1 MARYNFNA
9 NGDIAELPIEDK
21 RYEASD
27 NLRNG
32 LCVRVSQKG
41 SRTFIWRTRHEGQQ
55 KVVVVGDHPRMSVNQ
70 ARVALDKLKEDKEDG
85 ALFTARKTTSENIAT
100 VRQLAEDFYN
110 TEIVPARTEA
120 GSYQCRMILDKYILP
135 TIGSLKLRSL
145 KAPQVKLPVIKAM
158 RAGYALRAEALLRIL
173 KQMFS
178 YGEADGIM
186 DHSPAAALNIK
197 RCGVPK
203 AKECTRMLDE
213 TTLPL
218 LWNAVERHV
227 RSDTTRIGLK
237 ILILSGVRSG
247 ELRLARWK
255 DVNFKKAEWFVPDE
269 NSKTTAWTVPL
280 PSHLMALFKQLHE
293 LTGDTKFM
301 FPTRDH
307 SEPACRGVFI
317 NALNRVYKREDKD
330 GQPVLDI
337 PRVSPHNFWRTV
349 RTIMGDK
356 LDVDPYVAEGCLNH
370 KVTGVESVYNKAQL
384 LGKR

>member
-1 MARYNFNA
+1 
-9 NGDIAELPIEDK
+9 
-21 RYEASD
+21 
-27 NLRNG
+27 
-32 LCVRVSQKG
+32 
-41 SRTFIWRTRHEGQQ
+41 
-55 KVVVVGDHPRMSVNQ
+55 
-70 ARVALDKLKEDKEDG
+70 
-85 ALFTARKTTSENIAT
+85 
-100 VRQLAEDFYN
+100 
-110 TEIVPARTEA
+110 
-120 GSYQCRMILDKYILP
+120 
-135 TIGSLKLRSL
+135 
-145 KAPQVKLPVIKAM
+145 
-158 RAGYALRAEALLRIL
+158 
-173 KQMFS
+173 
-178 YGEADGIM
+178 
-186 DHSPAAALNIK
+186 
-197 RCGVPK
+197 
-203 AKECTRMLDE
+203 
-213 TTLPL
+213 
-218 LWNAVERHV
+218 
-227 RSDTTRIGLK
+227 
-237 ILILSGVRSG
+237 
-247 ELRLARWK
+247 
-255 DVNFKKAEWFVPDE
+255 VPDE